1 MPVLPLLML
10 QEIMVAL
17 SCGRARIVVA
27 LGVDDENDDDD
38 DDDVGVEYGDDV
50 VTVAAAPRKRRETM
64 PTDRRGDSMA
74 CDLAM
79 KYS

>member
-1 MPVLPLLML
+1 M
-10 QEIMVAL
+10 AL

-27 LGVDDENDDDD
+27 LGVDDENDD

>member
-1 MPVLPLLML
+1 ML

-38 DDDVGVEYGDDV
+38 DDDDDGVEYGDGV

-64 PTDRRGDSMA
+64 PTDRR
-74 CDLAM
+74 
-79 KYS
+79 

>member
-1 MPVLPLLML
+1 ML

-38 DDDVGVEYGDDV
+38 DVGVEYGDGV

-64 PTDRRGDSMA
+64 PTDRR
-74 CDLAM
+74 
-79 KYS
+79 

>member
-1 MPVLPLLML
+1 M
-10 QEIMVAL
+10 
-17 SCGRARIVVA
+17 A

-38 DDDVGVEYGDDV
+38 DGVEYGDGV